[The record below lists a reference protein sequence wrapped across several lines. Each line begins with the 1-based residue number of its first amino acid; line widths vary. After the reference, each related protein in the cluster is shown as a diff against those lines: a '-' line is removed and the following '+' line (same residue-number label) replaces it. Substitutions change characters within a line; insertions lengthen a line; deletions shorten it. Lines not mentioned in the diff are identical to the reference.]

1 MAEKFQEPR
10 EKCTPFAFFV
20 DICNKHCSKKNP
32 DKEVDVDKLSD
43 LCWERWQRM
52 SDLEKKR
59 FIQLSQCDV
68 TRYDK
73 AMEEYEEKKKNQVEV
88 KDGDRKEEKRV
99 ALEIK
104 EAKAEEKRLVKK
116 ALADAKA
123 KKEAKKAKKDP
134 NAPKKAMASYMHFSN
149 ELRVELRTEQP
160 ELSMIEQAKEA
171 GKRWNDMSP
180 EAKEKYEKMAA
191 EDKLRYEKEL
201 KNYITGAGAISPVK
215 IAPAAVSSNQEDDS
229 VSDSD

>member
-73 AMEEYEEKKKNQVEV
+73 AMEEYEEKKKKQVEAKV
-88 KDGDRKEEKRV
+88 SDRKEEKRV

-104 EAKAEEKRLVKK
+104 EAKAKESK
-116 ALADAKA
+116 AKADAKA

-134 NAPKKAMASYMHFSN
+134 NAPKKPMNSYMFFSN
-149 ELRVELRTEQP
+149 ELRVKLRTEQP
-160 ELSMIEQAKEA
+160 ELSMIEQTKEA
-171 GKRWNDMSP
+171 GKRWKEIGS
-180 EAKEKYEKMAA
+180 EIKEKYEKIAA

-201 KNYITGAGAISPVK
+201 KNYINGAGANSPVK